1 MKKIQTISNIISIIL
16 IAVYIIFLLFT
27 WGSIPDIV
35 PTHFN
40 FSGNADSYGSK
51 STLIFILIIMV
62 AVFTLIAIAER
73 FPGTWHFPVEITDEN
88 RDGLFQIGTYM
99 LAAIKLLI
107 VCLFIYIG
115 SSCIYVGLPV
125 WVLYTLLAA
134 VLLVVII
141 GTAKCIK
148 LK

>member
-1 MKKIQTISNIISIIL
+1 MKKIQTISNLISIIL
-16 IAVYIIFLLFT
+16 VAGYIIFLLVT
-27 WGSIPDIV
+27 WKSIPDIV

-51 STLIFILIIMV
+51 NTLIFIPIIMI
-62 AVFTLIAIAER
+62 AVFTLIAVSER

-88 RDGLFQIGTYM
+88 REQLFQIGTYM

-115 SSCIYVGLPV
+115 SSCIYIGLPV
-125 WVLYTLLAA
+125 WILYALLAA